1 MSYVVDEL
9 SSTRYHTA
17 ILSAESLPENK
28 VLTNKDEHFVDHL
41 TDQFNP
47 SQWVYGNV
55 HSNAPIVIFYG
66 PQYSSLRIALI
77 AHLTVEDITLIL
89 FAVEEHLW
97 QWLDLNSSL
106 TIATLILQPVI
117 QIQELIARSHT
128 YVGIQSILVRCRRI
142 DLTSIQRLS
151 RCYRKIDGVFDD
163 DTRLLIKLVS
173 DQSNRFK
180 PVNKTGV
187 HQEIM
192 SNVFP
197 PVSSIFPLHCSS
209 SNRLNILVKHQQH
222 IHNINRHS
230 YTLLQTLTQECS
242 SLKVSCETNAALADG
257 LKINY
262 DLIAQEFWS
271 IKQIVDD
278 ALPTSHDGRY
288 IWKINNVREKIVD
301 AESERQ
307 KSIYS
312 PPFYSSPTGYKMC
325 LRLYLNGDSDTR
337 NTHMSLFL
345 IIMRNDYDA
354 ILHWPFSYEVLFRL
368 IDQSTLNNNQR
379 NITASFRPDIRSNC
393 FHRPLSAMNDG
404 YGIKK
409 FLSLVEFEQN
419 RSLYIKDNT
428 MFIETNINFLSE
440 RQVMSSILHECG
452 SPNDEW
458 HIDTISEDFMNIS

>member
-151 RCYRKIDGVFDD
+151 RCYRKLDGVFDD
-163 DTRLLIKLVS
+163 DTRLLIKLV
-173 DQSNRFK
+173 
-180 PVNKTGV
+180 
-187 HQEIM
+187 
-192 SNVFP
+192 
-197 PVSSIFPLHCSS
+197 
-209 SNRLNILVKHQQH
+209 
-222 IHNINRHS
+222 
-230 YTLLQTLTQECS
+230 
-242 SLKVSCETNAALADG
+242 
-257 LKINY
+257 
-262 DLIAQEFWS
+262 
-271 IKQIVDD
+271 
-278 ALPTSHDGRY
+278 
-288 IWKINNVREKIVD
+288 
-301 AESERQ
+301 
-307 KSIYS
+307 
-312 PPFYSSPTGYKMC
+312 
-325 LRLYLNGDSDTR
+325 
-337 NTHMSLFL
+337 
-345 IIMRNDYDA
+345 
-354 ILHWPFSYEVLFRL
+354 
-368 IDQSTLNNNQR
+368 
-379 NITASFRPDIRSNC
+379 
-393 FHRPLSAMNDG
+393 
-404 YGIKK
+404 
-409 FLSLVEFEQN
+409 
-419 RSLYIKDNT
+419 
-428 MFIETNINFLSE
+428 
-440 RQVMSSILHECG
+440 
-452 SPNDEW
+452 
-458 HIDTISEDFMNIS
+458 